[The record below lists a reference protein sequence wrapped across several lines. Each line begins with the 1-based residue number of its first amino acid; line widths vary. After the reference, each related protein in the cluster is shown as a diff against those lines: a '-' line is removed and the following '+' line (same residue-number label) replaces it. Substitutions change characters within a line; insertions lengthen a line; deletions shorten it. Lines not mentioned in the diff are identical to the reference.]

1 MKRIITAAALLLAIS
16 AHAQNIVVDTLGFST
31 AAAGNVAELLR
42 GKVSNVR
49 VSSIDGN
56 PVGGVNVNIRG
67 INSLRSDNQPLW
79 IIDGIMLSTD
89 LNQNLDAFWQY
100 GEKSYTAP
108 LNPLAFLNANEIE
121 SIEVLKDAAATS
133 VYGTLGANG
142 VVIVKTKMPAK
153 GELNFR
159 WNSDFGYNGGF
170 NTNHHASLQGTADK
184 TAYNIS
190 MSYRHIGS
198 GLARNYSDYGLVKG
212 NFQTKANKV
221 VWFGLNALLGLGM
234 SESPAGVT
242 YFGRPS
248 MTLAMRDP
256 LLSPSTT
263 PQIWAADYD
272 DKTNDYR
279 ALIGGWLRFN
289 FGNFVYMKFNVGLDL
304 QNNSRNIWYGKGTD
318 FGAPSADNF
327 YGGAASNLVS
337 FLTNYTASGE
347 VNFNKYFAVH
357 HHVSARLYAEYIGN
371 SNKFNTLNGINFV
384 SHELRGNGLRVGAF
398 DLNIHKF
405 IRRYNHLGGYL
416 NLAYDFKKIL
426 NLNAVCRVDYSPKYL
441 DREINYYP
449 SGSLMVDLRRAIMPS
464 DETVSTL
471 QLRGSY
477 GISGLEKY
485 IPYEL
490 FGNYLSSSWYEPEKG
505 TSTFYDGLDK
515 LRTTEWTAS
524 VELGFLSDRLRLTGT
539 FYDRST
545 ADVFVMY
552 QMGRLPEDAVD
563 NYWVWGGCDKVFE
576 RKSVIRNQG
585 VEFDLSADIIRS
597 RDWTW
602 NIGANV
608 SYNANAV
615 MSSNPEDFNGRV
627 VGSDVYC
634 TCNAFGLPVSSLYGY
649 KSDKS
654 GNYIDVTGEGRIDA
668 ADKVV
673 LGNTI
678 PLYYGGLQTTLRWKD
693 LSLNLMVDGAGGHNV
708 ADVNELVKSGAVDT
722 DGKISLSTK
731 YVERADYLRLSQ
743 VGVRYDIPL
752 RSKVI
757 KGMSVRLSGHN
768 LLTLTPYDGW
778 NPDVNCFGASALTG
792 GIDYGSYPLMRMFIL
807 GFSIKF

>member
-357 HHVSARLYAEYIGN
+357 HHMSARLYAEYIGN

-678 PLYYGGLQTTLRWKD
+678 PLYYGGLQTTFRWKD

-768 LLTLTPYDGW
+768 LLTLTPYGGW

>member
-263 PQIWAADYD
+263 PQIWSADYD

-416 NLAYDFKKIL
+416 NLAYDFKKII
-426 NLNAVCRVDYSPKYL
+426 NLNAACRVDYSPKYL
-441 DREINYYP
+441 DKEINYYP

-743 VGVRYDIPL
+743 VGVRYDLPL

-768 LLTLTPYDGW
+768 LLTLTPYGGW

>member
-1 MKRIITAAALLLAIS
+1 MKRFVTLVAMLWAVS
-16 AHAQNIVVDTLGFST
+16 VQAQNTVTDTLGFAT
-31 AAAGNVAELLR
+31 ASSGNAAELLR
-42 GKVSNVR
+42 GQISNVR

-67 INSLRSDNQPLW
+67 INSLRSHNQPLW

-121 SIEVLKDAAATS
+121 SIEVIKYAAATAL
-133 VYGTLGANG
+133 YGTLGANG
-142 VVIVKTKMPAK
+142 VIIVKTKMPSK
-153 GELNFR
+153 GERNFS

-170 NTNHHASLQGTADK
+170 NTNHHASLNGTADK
-184 TAYNIS
+184 TEYNIS
-190 MSYRHIGS
+190 LSYRHIDS
-198 GLARNYSDYGLVKG
+198 QLARNYSDYGLVKG

-221 VWFGLNALLGLGM
+221 VWFGLNALLGLGV
-234 SESPAGVT
+234 SESPSGVT

-256 LLSPSTT
+256 VLSPMTT
-263 PQIWAADYD
+263 PDVWARDYD

-289 FGNFVYMKFNVGLDL
+289 LGSFVYMRFNVGLDL
-304 QNNSRNIWYGKGTD
+304 QNNARSIWYGKGTD

-327 YGGAASNLVS
+327 YGGAAGNLVS

-357 HHVSARLYAEYIGN
+357 HYFSARLYAEYLGN

-405 IRRYNHLGGYL
+405 VRQYNHIGGYL
-416 NLAYDFKKIL
+416 NLTYNYKKII
-426 NLNAVCRVDYSPKYL
+426 NLDAVCRVDYSPKYL
-441 DREINYYP
+441 ANEINYYP
-449 SGSLMVDLRRAIMPS
+449 SGRLMLDLHRAFLPS
-464 DETVSTL
+464 DNTVSTL
-471 QLRGSY
+471 QIRGSY

-490 FGNYLSSSWYEPEKG
+490 FGNYLSSSWFEPEKG
-505 TSTFYDGLDK
+505 TTTFFDGLDK
-515 LRTTEWTAS
+515 LRTKEWTAS
-524 VELGFLSDRLRLTGT
+524 FELGLLDDRIRLSGT
-539 FYDRST
+539 FYDRT
-545 ADVFVMY
+545 TDDIFLMY
-552 QMGRLPEDAVD
+552 QMGRLPENATD

-585 VEFDLSADIIRS
+585 VEFDMSADIIRTP
-597 RDWTW
+597 DWTW
-602 NIGANV
+602 NFGANIA
-608 SYNANAV
+608 YNDNAV
-615 MSSNPEDFNGRV
+615 MSSNVEDFNGRV
-627 VGSDVYC
+627 VGNNVYC
-634 TCNAFGLPVSSLYGY
+634 TCNALGLPVSSLYGY
-649 KSDKS
+649 KSDRE
-654 GNYIDVTGEGRIDA
+654 GNYIDITGEGRIDA

-678 PLYYGGLQTTLRWKD
+678 PKYYGGLQTSLRWKD
-693 LSLNLMVDGAGGHNV
+693 LSLNLMLDGAGGHHV
-708 ADVNELVKSGAVDT
+708 ANANELVKAGVVDT
-722 DGKISLSTK
+722 DGNICLSTK

-743 VGVRYDIPL
+743 VGIKYNIPIK
-752 RSKVI
+752 SKVI
-757 KGMSVRLSGHN
+757 KSMSVRLSGHN
-768 LLTLTPYDGW
+768 LLTVTPYSGW
-778 NPDVNCFGASALTG
+778 NPDVNCFGASALTS
-792 GIDYGSYPLMRMFIL
+792 GIDYGSYPIMRTYIL
-807 GFSIKF
+807 GFNIKF

>member
-16 AHAQNIVVDTLGFST
+16 AHAQNIVTDTLGFST

-133 VYGTLGANG
+133 AYGTLGANG
-142 VVIVKTKMPAK
+142 VVIVKTRMPAK

-170 NTNHHASLQGTADK
+170 GTNHHASLQGTADK

-198 GLARNYSDYGLVKG
+198 ALARNYSDYGLVKG

-405 IRRYNHLGGYL
+405 IRRYSHLGGYL

-426 NLNAVCRVDYSPKYL
+426 NLNALCRVDYSPKYL
-441 DREINYYP
+441 DKEINYYP
-449 SGSLMVDLRRAIMPS
+449 SGSLMLDLHRAFMPS

-471 QLRGSY
+471 QLRGNY

-490 FGNYLSSSWYEPEKG
+490 FGNYLSSAWFEPEKG

-524 VELGFLSDRLRLTGT
+524 VELGFLSDRIRLTGT
-539 FYDRST
+539 FYDRAT
-545 ADVFVMY
+545 DDIFVMY
-552 QMGRLPEDAVD
+552 RMGRLPEDAVD
-563 NYWVWGGCDKVFE
+563 NYWVWGGCDKVFD

-585 VEFDLSADIIRS
+585 VEFDLNADIIRS
-597 RDWTW
+597 KDWTW
-602 NIGANV
+602 TLNANA
-608 SYNANAV
+608 SYNVNAV
-615 MSSNPEDFNGRV
+615 MSSNPDDFNGRV
-627 VGSDVYC
+627 VGNNVYC
-634 TCNAFGLPVSSLYGY
+634 TCNARYLPVSSLYGY
-649 KSDKS
+649 RSDRY
-654 GNYIDVTGEGRIDA
+654 GNYIDITGEGRIDI

-673 LGNTI
+673 LGNTV
-678 PLYYGGLQTTLRWKD
+678 PLYYGGLQTTLRWR
-693 LSLNLMVDGAGGHNV
+693 NLHLDVAFDGAGGHNV
-708 ADVNELVKSGAVDT
+708 ANVNALIKDGMTDT
-722 DGKISLSTK
+722 DGNICLSTK
-731 YVERADYLRLSQ
+731 YIERADWARLSQ
-743 VGVRYDIPL
+743 LGLRYDVPL
-752 RSKVI
+752 KSEVI
-757 KGMSVRLSGHN
+757 KGLSLRISGHN
-768 LLTLTPYDGW
+768 LLTLTPYSGW

-792 GIDYGSYPLMRMFIL
+792 GIDYGSYPLMRMYIL
-807 GFSIKF
+807 GFSIRF

>member
-16 AHAQNIVVDTLGFST
+16 AHAQNIVTDTLGFST

-133 VYGTLGANG
+133 AYGTLGANG
-142 VVIVKTKMPAK
+142 VVIVKTRMPAK

-159 WNSDFGYNGGF
+159 WNSDFSYNGGF
-170 NTNHHASLQGTADK
+170 GTNHHASLQGAADK

-198 GLARNYSDYGLVKG
+198 ALARNYSDYGLVKG

-234 SESPAGVT
+234 SESPSGVT

-405 IRRYNHLGGYL
+405 IRRYSHLGGYL

-426 NLNAVCRVDYSPKYL
+426 NLNALCRVDYSPKYL
-441 DREINYYP
+441 DKEINYYP
-449 SGSLMVDLRRAIMPS
+449 SGSLMLDLHRAFMPS

-490 FGNYLSSSWYEPEKG
+490 FGNYLSSAWFEPEKG

-524 VELGFLSDRLRLTGT
+524 VELGFLSDRIRLTGT
-539 FYDRST
+539 FYDRAT
-545 ADVFVMY
+545 DDIFVMY
-552 QMGRLPEDAVD
+552 RMGRLPEDAVD
-563 NYWVWGGCDKVFE
+563 NYWVWGGCDKVFD

-585 VEFDLSADIIRS
+585 VEFDLNADIIRS
-597 RDWTW
+597 KDWTW
-602 NIGANV
+602 TLNANA
-608 SYNANAV
+608 SYNVNAV

-627 VGSDVYC
+627 VGNNVYC
-634 TCNAFGLPVSSLYGY
+634 TCNARNLPVSSLYGY
-649 KSDKS
+649 RSDRY
-654 GNYIDVTGEGRIDA
+654 GNYIDITGEGRIDI

-673 LGNTI
+673 LGNTV
-678 PLYYGGLQTTLRWKD
+678 PLYYGGLQTTLRWR
-693 LSLNLMVDGAGGHNV
+693 NLHLDVAFDGAGGHNV
-708 ADVNELVKSGAVDT
+708 ANVNALVKDGMTDT
-722 DGKISLSTK
+722 DGNICLSTK
-731 YVERADYLRLSQ
+731 YIERADWVRLSQ
-743 VGVRYDIPL
+743 LGLRYDVPL
-752 RSKVI
+752 KSEVI
-757 KGMSVRLSGHN
+757 KGLSLRISGHN
-768 LLTLTPYDGW
+768 LLTLTPYSGW

-792 GIDYGSYPLMRMFIL
+792 GIDYGSYPLMRMYIL
-807 GFSIKF
+807 GFSIRF

>member
-1 MKRIITAAALLLAIS
+1 MKRILTAAVLLMAS
-16 AHAQNIVVDTLGFST
+16 AAYAQDTVTDTLGFTTS
-31 AAAGNVAELLR
+31 ASGNVAELLR
-42 GKVSNVR
+42 GQISNVR

-56 PVGGVNVNIRG
+56 PVGGVNLNIRG

-100 GEKSYTAP
+100 DEQSYTAP

-121 SIEVLKDAAATS
+121 SIEVLKDVAATS

-142 VVIVKTKMPAK
+142 VVIVKTKMPSK
-153 GELNFR
+153 GERSFS

-170 NTNHHASLQGTADK
+170 NTNHHAALQGTTDK

-198 GLARNYSDYGLVKG
+198 ALARNYSDYGLVKA

-221 VWFGLNALLGLGM
+221 VWFGLNALLGLGL
-234 SESPAGVT
+234 SESPSGVA

-304 QNNSRNIWYGKGTD
+304 QNNARNIWYGKRTE
-318 FGAPSADNF
+318 FGQPSATNLF
-327 YGGAASNLVS
+327 GGAAANLVS

-357 HHVSARLYAEYIGN
+357 HHLSAKLYAEYIGN
-371 SNKFNTLNGINFV
+371 SNKFNTLNGINFA
-384 SHELRGNGLRVGAF
+384 SDELRGNGLRYGAY
-398 DLNIHKF
+398 NIELHKF
-405 IRRYNHLGGYL
+405 IRQYNHIGGYL
-416 NLAYDFKKIL
+416 NLAYNFKGII
-426 NLNAVCRVDYSPKYL
+426 NVNAVCRVDYSPKYL
-441 DREINYYP
+441 DKEINIYP
-449 SGSLMVDLRRAIMPS
+449 SGSMMIDLHKAFMPANK
-464 DETVSTL
+464 TVSTL
-471 QLRGSY
+471 QVKGSY

-490 FGNYLSSSWYEPEKG
+490 FGNYLSSTWYEPEKG

-524 VELGFLSDRLRLTGT
+524 VELGFLSDRIRFTGT

-545 ADVFVMY
+545 DDIFVMY
-552 QMGRLPEDAVD
+552 RMGSLLEDAVD

-585 VEFDLSADIIRS
+585 VEFDLSAEIIRS

-602 NIGANV
+602 TLGANV
-608 SYNANAV
+608 AYNTNAV

-627 VGSDVYC
+627 VGNNVYC
-634 TCNAFGLPVSSLYGY
+634 TCNSLGLPVSSLYGY
-649 KSDKS
+649 MSDRN
-654 GNYIDVTGEGRIDA
+654 GNYIDITGEGRIDM

-678 PLYYGGLQTTLRWKD
+678 PVYYGGLQTTLRWKD
-693 LSLNLMVDGAGGHNV
+693 LSLNVMVDGAGGHNV
-708 ADVNELVKSGAVDT
+708 ANVNALVKDGVVDSE
-722 DGKISLSTK
+722 GYICLSTK
-731 YVERADYLRLSQ
+731 YIERADWLRLSQ
-743 VGVRYDIPL
+743 VGLRYDVPL
-752 RSKVI
+752 KSKVI
-757 KGMSVRLSGHN
+757 KGLSVRLSGHN
-768 LLTLTPYDGW
+768 LLTLTPYSGW
-778 NPDVNCFGASALTG
+778 NPDVNCFGVSALTG
-792 GIDYGSYPLMRMFIL
+792 GIDYGSYPLMRMYIL
-807 GFSIKF
+807 GFNIKF